1 MHIFGKTKK
10 VFDFLVFAVVFNL
23 VTAAVSAFISALTG
37 YLLYR
42 ENCRRDKNP
51 NETVRINY

>member
-1 MHIFGKTKK
+1 MFSVKLKK
-10 VFDFLVFAVVFNL
+10 FNCVIVFAVVFNL

-51 NETVRINY
+51 NETVSIDY